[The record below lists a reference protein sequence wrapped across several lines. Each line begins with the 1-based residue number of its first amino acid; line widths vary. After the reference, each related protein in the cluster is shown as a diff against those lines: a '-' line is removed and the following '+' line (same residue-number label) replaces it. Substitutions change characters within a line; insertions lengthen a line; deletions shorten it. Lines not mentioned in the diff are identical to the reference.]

1 MSQSWDVLIRNA
13 TIFDGNGGPP
23 LRGDIAMADGRIAER
38 GPRLDPTRAA
48 RVIDA
53 TGLWAMPGLV
63 DVHTHYDLEL
73 ELAPGLVESVRHGTT
88 TVVISNCSLG
98 LAFGAQRGPKS
109 NGESNGESN
118 GDSSDDPIDNS
129 IDPIVD
135 CFARVENM
143 PKRVIRKAADRATWS
158 RSGEYLEHLDQLNL
172 GPNVVP
178 MIPHSML
185 RIAAMGFTD
194 SIRRDPTPDEL
205 RRMQHLLRQG
215 LDEGYA
221 GLSTDALPF
230 HYLANDPNRR
240 RKVPTQY
247 ARYRE
252 LAALTGV
259 VRELDRVWQA
269 TPAKDRPLVMLRTLL
284 LTSGRLFGR
293 PLRTTVVAALDVVTN
308 RLLAPLALLLAW
320 LLNSWLVRGRFTL
333 QALPA
338 RFKVWS
344 DGIVTPIAEEIPEL
358 RELNE
363 PDLEDREG
371 RRQILGDP
379 EFVAR
384 FCAMWNRGKRGF
396 GLARLRRVLRV
407 EDYAFSRSLDDMV
420 IDRCPVTAW
429 EGMTLAAVYER
440 LRRSSAQSTDGKA
453 DGSTDAQVDP
463 PGLHPGEREIL
474 AELPTPFPDEAHFLL
489 RLLATFDTDLQWYT
503 VTANADPVKMRRI
516 LMNPRLMP
524 GFSDSGAHLTNM
536 AFYDVNLRALKIA
549 REGGDRD
556 VGTMVRR
563 LTRQPAEL
571 FGVDAGSLEVGGQAD
586 VVLVDPDALAAY
598 DGEANVQRIHRAEFE
613 HTQLVNRSDGVV
625 RAVFIAGVSAW
636 ENGRPSE
643 ALGRTKLGRRLSP
656 GRGA

>member
-13 TIFDGNGGPP
+13 KIFDGDGGPP
-23 LRGDIAMADGRIAER
+23 QQGDIAMADGRIAER
-38 GPRLDPTRAA
+38 GAGLDPERAA

-98 LAFGAQRGPKS
+98 LAFGAQRS
-109 NGESNGESN
+109 LQ
-118 GDSSDDPIDNS
+118 GDEPDREPDREPNDEPTV
-129 IDPIVD
+129 DPIVD
-135 CFARVENM
+135 CFARVENI

-185 RIAAMGFTD
+185 RIAAMGFSD

-205 RRMQHLLRQG
+205 RQMKRLLRQG
-215 LDEGYA
+215 LEEGYA

-247 ARYRE
+247 ARYGE

-344 DGIVTPIAEEIPEL
+344 DGIITPIAEEIPEL

-363 PDLEDREG
+363 PDLEDREA
-371 RRQILGDP
+371 RLRILRDP

-384 FCAMWNRGKRGF
+384 FAAMWNRGKRGL
-396 GLARLRRVLRV
+396 GLARLRRVLRL
-407 EDYAFSRSLDDMV
+407 EDYAFSRSLGDMM

-440 LRRSSAQSTDGKA
+440 LRRSSAEGASA
-453 DGSTDAQVDP
+453 DP
-463 PGLHPGEREIL
+463 PELGPDEREIL
-474 AELPTPFPDEAHFLL
+474 AELPSPIPGEAEFLL
-489 RLLATFDTDLQWYT
+489 CLLAIFDTDLQWYT
-503 VTANADPVKMRRI
+503 VTANADPVKMRRL

-536 AFYDVNLRALKIA
+536 AFYDVNLRALQIA
-549 REGGDRD
+549 QEGGDRD
-556 VGTMVRR
+556 VGTMVQR

-571 FGVDAGSLEVGGQAD
+571 FGVDAGSLEIGRQAD
-586 VVLVDPDALAAY
+586 VVLVDPDQLAAY
-598 DGEANVQRIHRAEFE
+598 DGEASVQRIHRAEFE
-613 HTQLVNRSDGVV
+613 HAQLVNRSDGVV
-625 RAVFIAGVSAW
+625 RTVFIAGVSAW
-636 ENGRPSE
+636 ENERPAD
-643 ALGRTKLGRRLSP
+643 ALGRTKLGRRLAP
-656 GRGA
+656 ERDPAAC